1 METIGILIYVIFF
14 LYVVYKFVR
23 AIRIVPAQE
32 EYIVERLGKYHK
44 TLGAGF
50 HALIPFLDRV
60 AYIVTL
66 KEEAIDVPAQLC
78 ITKDNVQVKVDGIVY
93 MKVMDS
99 YKAVYNVN
107 DYQYAVIQLAQTT
120 MRAAFGDLDLDKTFE
135 ERAALNARIV
145 MVVDE
150 AAEFWGVDIK
160 RYEIQNITP
169 SKEILI
175 SMEKQMTA
183 EREKRATIANSEGEM
198 TSVINRSEG
207 LKQELINRS
216 EGYKTKVINEAE
228 GEASEIRS
236 IANATAAGIRKIAES
251 LSAPGGHEAMQL
263 SLSEEYL
270 DKLKGLAK
278 SHNDVI
284 LPLDLSNLRDVIEG
298 ITASPIDPDP
308 NAGKK

>member
-1 METIGILIYVIFF
+1 METIGILIYVFF
-14 LYVVYKFVR
+14 FVYVAYKFFR

-50 HALIPFLDRV
+50 HTLIPFFDRV
-60 AYIVTL
+60 GYIVTL
-66 KEEAIDVPAQLC
+66 KEESIDVPAQLC

-107 DYQYAVIQLAQTT
+107 DYRYAVIQLAQTT

-135 ERAALNARIV
+135 ERSTLNARIV
-145 MVVDE
+145 QVVDE

-169 SKEILI
+169 SKEILL

-216 EGYKTKVINEAE
+216 EGYKTQVINEAS
-228 GEASEIRS
+228 GEASEIRAL
-236 IANATAAGIRKIAES
+236 ANATAAGITKIAAS
-251 LSAPGGHEAMQL
+251 LSSPGGMEAMQL

-270 DKLKGLAK
+270 SKLKGLAK
-278 SHNDVI
+278 PDNEVI
-284 LPLDLSNLRDVIEG
+284 LPIDLTDLDAVLKG
-298 ITASPIDPDP
+298 IQNRIA
-308 NAGKK
+308 AKKN

>member
-1 METIGILIYVIFF
+1 METFGILIYVLLAI
-14 LYVVYKFVR
+14 YVIYKFVR
-23 AIRIVPAQE
+23 AIRIIPAQE

-50 HALIPFLDRV
+50 HALIPFIDQV

-93 MKVMDS
+93 MKVMES

-135 ERAALNARIV
+135 ERDSLNTRIV
-145 MVVDE
+145 NVVDE
-150 AAEFWGVDIK
+150 AAAYWGVDIK

-169 SKEILI
+169 SREILH

-183 EREKRATIANSEGEM
+183 EREKRATIATSEGEM

-207 LKQELINRS
+207 MKQELINKS
-216 EGYKTKVINEAE
+216 EGFKTRVINEAE
-228 GEASEIRS
+228 GEASEIRA
-236 IANATAAGIRKIAES
+236 IAAATAAGITKIAAS
-251 LSAPGGHEAMQL
+251 LNSPGGMEAMQL

-270 DKLKGLAK
+270 GQLTGLAK
-278 SHNDVI
+278 HSNEVI
-284 LPLDLSNLRDVIEG
+284 LPLDLSNLDSVLEG
-298 ITASPIDPDP
+298 IQSKMPGSD
-308 NAGKK
+308 GKKA